1 MWMTVLK
8 AVQIYFFYW
17 GGEGPFEELVVNLV
31 LKGSYLNHHLFNLIQ
46 ECSNLSAGEWT
57 VSLVHIYRK
66 VNRLANG
73 MTVLGH
79 EMKLGF
85 RSFDVTPPSV
95 LSLFDDNC
103 MELALLG

>member
-1 MWMTVLK
+1 MWMTVLE

-17 GGEGPFEELVVNLV
+17 GGEGPFEEL
-31 LKGSYLNHHLFNLIQ
+31 

-66 VNRLANG
+66 ANRLANG